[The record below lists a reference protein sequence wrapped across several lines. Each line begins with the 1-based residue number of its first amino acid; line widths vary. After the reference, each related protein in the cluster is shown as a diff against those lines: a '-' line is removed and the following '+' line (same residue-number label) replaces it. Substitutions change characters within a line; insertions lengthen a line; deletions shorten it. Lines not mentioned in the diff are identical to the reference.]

1 MTRAAFPHPPTF
13 WGLEQAGWWMTGRSA
28 HAPIHS
34 CPTGRGGVCA
44 PTRLAGP
51 SLPKPLKST
60 CRLQPAHSAHH
71 SFPLPSD
78 PCHFFSPGTLSWTQ
92 EGAAWRGSPGPRGRA
107 PRHRGG
113 GDWTGE
119 ASPAEGPL
127 EPRGQALG
135 AISGAE
141 RAEERPWTF
150 LTLPE
155 P

>member
-1 MTRAAFPHPPTF
+1 MEGEPRTPREGPT
-13 WGLEQAGWWMTGRSA
+13 
-28 HAPIHS
+28 
-34 CPTGRGGVCA
+34 
-44 PTRLAGP
+44 P
-51 SLPKPLKST
+51 S
-60 CRLQPAHSAHH
+60 R
-71 SFPLPSD
+71 
-78 PCHFFSPGTLSWTQ
+78 
-92 EGAAWRGSPGPRGRA
+92 
-107 PRHRGG
+107 G